1 MRSSQMFLFKNIPEI
16 FFNAIQSSPSVSSAF
31 FKNKM
36 DNKGRLVKNL
46 PDAVVEEKPSKL

>member
-1 MRSSQMFLFKNIPEI
+1 MQYKAVHLL
-16 FFNAIQSSPSVSSAF
+16 VLHF

>member
-31 FKNKM
+31 SKNKM

-46 PDAVVEEKPSKL
+46 PDAVVEEKPSKM